1 MVALAVVVVVVVEVV
16 VELLLVLSA
25 SVISIPR
32 GGGAGSVTSP
42 EAPSDP
48 VSIGQ
53 SAGPRLS
60 D

>member
-1 MVALAVVVVVVVEVV
+1 MVVVAVVAVVEVV
-16 VELLLVLSA
+16 EVVELLSGSSA

-32 GGGAGSVTSP
+32 GGGARSVSSP
-42 EAPSDP
+42 ESPGDP

-60 D
+60 A